1 MCETTLSFI
10 FYFTGFLLVIT
21 LINVWYLT
29 TSKTQEYGRGSM
41 NRNDN
46 DINNT
51 LVRNIRGTLNNVNYP
66 GSTNYTTDLN
76 AGGMFN
82 YGETLATKEERQ
94 TMIDNISYNT
104 LSTDR
109 SM

>member
-21 LINVWYLT
+21 LINIWYLT
-29 TSKTQEYGRGSM
+29 TSKSQEYGIDRYSRNNSMRAGGNRGDRNSM
-41 NRNDN
+41 
-46 DINNT
+46 
-51 LVRNIRGTLNNVNYP
+51 
-66 GSTNYTTDLN
+66 N

-94 TMIDNISYNT
+94 TLIDNISYYT
-104 LSTDR
+104 LGTDQ